1 MTVRNWQRRVGLTLI
16 ELVVVL
22 VILAVLAALVIPRVS
37 GVTTQANTSTNAA
50 IVAEV
55 NQAVAMFEARYENDP
70 NKRMSGWDSL
80 LNSNDAFFS
89 KLHPNLLTNPQNT
102 DVTKPN
108 LQIITL
114 DDVQVQSLRALK
126 ITGLHDADE
135 SRSGPP
141 SDNSTVFRSIAT
153 GKKVVALVK
162 TPIAGGHG
170 STFIDN
176 AFSIDQFKNN
186 WVNEFVVVGL
196 GGPTALKGST
206 LTEVPIVQSADPTKY
221 YARALCVFMIPPAGA
236 TTGFRAQYVGCFL
249 PDGTSLRTNIDSY
262 NSSTVTAN

>member
-1 MTVRNWQRRVGLTLI
+1 MTLRNWQRRVGLTLI

-50 IVAEV
+50 IVTEV

-70 NKRMSGWDSL
+70 TKRLNGWDSL
-80 LNSNDAFFS
+80 LNTADTLYS
-89 KLHPNLLTNPQNT
+89 KLHSNLLTT

-108 LQIITL
+108 LQILTL
-114 DDVQVQSLRALK
+114 DPVQAQSLISAK

-135 SRSGPP
+135 SRTGSP
-141 SDNSTVFRSIAT
+141 SDNSTVFRRVES

-162 TPIAGGHG
+162 APIANGHG

-176 AFSIDQFKNN
+176 AFSIDQFKSN
-186 WVNEFVVVGL
+186 WANEFIVVGL
-196 GGPTALKGST
+196 GGPTSIKGST
-206 LTEVPIVQSADPTKY
+206 LTEVPLVQSADPTKN